1 MIFAFITDSQIRGV
15 TPINRKGDYL
25 GDLVIKFQE
34 FIDVGLKMNA
44 DAFVHGGD
52 FFDSPLVSLSI
63 ADTFIDMME
72 KTGKDWYIV
81 RGNHDEIGHNPNLSG
96 ESMLDHIFR
105 RSKCIRE
112 MGARALRDETAFVQ
126 GFDYYHGIEND
137 IREKGLMC
145 CMPHLNCPKIAV
157 VHGMITPFSLHPKIM
172 QVKTSEIKTDFNLV
186 LCGHFHQEFGF
197 HKEGKV
203 TYVGIGAF
211 ARMSIAEWDVKR
223 VPNMLIVNTHL
234 PMMKVVPLKTAK
246 PWESLFDLAAIQEQD
261 KFENRIDDFIHSL
274 ESTKVQGLS
283 LRGVIEDIAKRDGVD
298 RKVIDEVVRRISEL
312 ESEICI

>member
-1 MIFAFITDSQIRGV
+1 MIFGFITDSQIRGV
-15 TPINRKGDYL
+15 NPINRSGDFL
-25 GDLVIKFQE
+25 GDLIKKFKE
-34 FIDVGLKMNA
+34 FIEVGLKMNV
-44 DAFVHGGD
+44 DAFIHGGD
-52 FFDSPLVSLSI
+52 FFDSPLVSLTI
-63 ADTFIDMME
+63 ADTFVDMME
-72 KTGKDWYIV
+72 ATGKDWYIV

-105 RSKCIRE
+105 RSKIVRE
-112 MGARALRDETAFVQ
+112 MGARALRDESAFVQ
-126 GFDYYHGIEND
+126 GFDYYHGIEQD

-172 QVKTSEIKTDFNLV
+172 HVRTDEIKTDFNLV
-186 LCGHFHQEFGF
+186 LCAHFHQEFGI
-197 HKEGKV
+197 HKEGRT

-234 PMMKVVPLKTAK
+234 PMIKIIPLETAR
-246 PWESLFDLAAIQEQD
+246 PWEDIFDLSAIKEQE

-274 ESTKVQGLS
+274 ESTKVQGLN
-283 LRGVIEDIAKRDGVD
+283 LRGVIEDIAKRENID
-298 RKVIDEVVRRISEL
+298 RKVIDEVIRRISEN
-312 ESEICI
+312 EAEVCI